1 MAAKDPLLLARLG
14 RQGYGAL
21 APVKGLDLL
30 AATLA
35 ALHRPTPAVITAS
48 LFYWPRLLTGAQRR
62 LHIVLGLIMAWPSSV
77 INPANAKKEM
87 RLKGREDLVA

>member
-1 MAAKDPLLLARLG
+1 MGLAAKDPLLLARLG

-21 APVKGLDLL
+21 APVKGLELL

-48 LFYWPRLLTGAQRR
+48 LFYWPRLLTGVQRR
-62 LHIVLGLIMAWPSSV
+62 LHIVLDLFIVWPSGV
-77 INPANAKKEM
+77 INSAAAKRK
-87 RLKGREDLVA
+87 